1 MTKAQRIA
9 AAWAD
14 LPAPELT
21 DQVRLLVKARDAGA
35 RAVWS
40 AVRENNVIAARVRG
54 ALAGLKAEYRGH
66 RDEAMWLMWIGQVQ
80 QQLAVPVAAPV
91 VETEVEDV
99 VPELEPAVVPEPA
112 PAVEEWVPQPAPTAP
127 RPVSDAPPVL
137 FQEPA
142 SSSK

>member
-1 MTKAQRIA
+1 VTKAQRIA
-9 AAWAD
+9 AAWAN

-21 DQVRLLVKARDAGA
+21 DQVRLLVKARDAAA

-40 AVRENNVIAARVRG
+40 AVREDNVIAARVRG

-80 QQLAVPVAAPV
+80 QQLAVQATAAPV
-91 VETEVEDV
+91 VEPEAEYVA
-99 VPELEPAVVPEPA
+99 PELEPV
-112 PAVEEWVPQPAPTAP
+112 VEEWTPRQDPTPP
-127 RPVSDAPPVL
+127 RPASDAPPVL

-142 SSSK
+142 SSAK

>member
-9 AAWAD
+9 AAWAN

-21 DQVRLLVKARDAGA
+21 DQVRLLVKARDAAA

-80 QQLAVPVAAPV
+80 QQLAAPAATPI
-91 VETEVEDV
+91 VETAVEDV
-99 VPELEPAVVPEPA
+99 TPDLEPVITEWAPIQPPTPPRPAVDA
-112 PAVEEWVPQPAPTAP
+112 PA
-127 RPVSDAPPVL
+127 VL

-142 SSSK
+142 SSTK

>member
-1 MTKAQRIA
+1 VTKAQRIA
-9 AAWAD
+9 AAWAS

-21 DQVRLLVKARDAGA
+21 DQVRLLVKARDAAA

-40 AVRENNVIAARVRG
+40 AVREDNVIAARVRG

-80 QQLAVPVAAPV
+80 QQLAVQATAAPV
-91 VETEVEDV
+91 VETVVVEDV
-99 VPELEPAVVPEPA
+99 TSEPA
-112 PAVEEWVPQPAPTAP
+112 PVVVEEWAP
-127 RPVSDAPPVL
+127 RPESTSPRPAGDAPPVL

-142 SSSK
+142 SSAK

>member
-9 AAWAD
+9 AAWAN

-21 DQVRLLVKARDAGA
+21 DQVRLLVKARDAA
-35 RAVWS
+35 SRAVWS
-40 AVRENNVIAARVRG
+40 AVREDPVIAARVRG

-80 QQLAVPVAAPV
+80 QQMAAPATVAPV
-91 VETEVEDV
+91 VETVVEDV
-99 VPELEPAVVPEPA
+99 VPELEPVVQ
-112 PAVEEWVPQPAPTAP
+112 EWAP
-127 RPVSDAPPVL
+127 RQEPVAVRPASDAPPVL

>member
-1 MTKAQRIA
+1 VTKAQRIA

-14 LPAPELT
+14 LPAPELA
-21 DQVRLLVKARDAGA
+21 DQVRLLVKSRDAGA

-40 AVRENNVIAARVRG
+40 AVREDNVIAARVRG

-80 QQLAVPVAAPV
+80 QQLAVQAAAAPV
-91 VETEVEDV
+91 VETEVENVAPEQEPV
-99 VPELEPAVVPEPA
+99 VL
-112 PAVEEWVPQPAPTAP
+112 EEWAPRPESTAP
-127 RPVSDAPPVL
+127 RPANDAPPVL